1 MKKNKNLFA
10 ILFFHYDQFQSLC
23 SVHLCT
29 KLYIFFIVSALK
41 AVRHT
46 TLYNCC
52 PNPYYTIEYTVHLV
66 RRAKFYLFN
75 LVIPGVLIAMLTVF
89 SFFLPPLSG
98 ERTGLILTN
107 FLSLSVYILMVSE
120 NVPPSS
126 NIPLLV
132 T

>member
-1 MKKNKNLFA
+1 MIFKIYLKLGKSWKYLV
-10 ILFFHYDQFQSLC
+10 ISSHT
-23 SVHLCT
+23 HLCIN
-29 KLYIFFIVSALK
+29 LYMPFFFTISALK
-41 AVRHT
+41 AVKQT

-52 PNPYYTIEYTVHLV
+52 PNPYYSIEYNVHLV